1 MSDQLSYASA
11 HHLLAKF
18 RDKSLSPVEAT
29 EAVLARIEASNGRIN
44 AFCLVDGEAALAA
57 ARGSEARWAAGQP
70 AGLIDGVPTTIK
82 DLNLTKGWPTLR
94 GSTTVAA
101 GQRWQ
106 EDAPV
111 VARLREH
118 GAVLVGKTTT
128 PEFGWKGVTDSPLTG
143 ITRNPWDLTRTPGGS
158 SGGAAAACAA
168 GMGALHVGSDGGGSI
183 RIPSG
188 FSGIFGLKPSF
199 GRVPVFPAS
208 PFGTISH
215 IGPITR
221 TVADAALMLRVMAE
235 PDWRDWFALPYDRC
249 DYLAGLQDG
258 VKGLRIAFSPA
269 LGYATV
275 EPEVAEIVA
284 QAAAAFEAL
293 GANVE
298 AVDPGFADPTPMFNT
313 IWKVG
318 AFNGLKGLSD
328 EQRSRMDPG
337 LQRVYAEG
345 AEMPLESYLDAVN
358 ARTALGAHMRE
369 FHERHDLLLTPA
381 LAVAAFE
388 AGRLTPEGYA
398 VPPDEP
404 NAWVY
409 WTPFTYPFN
418 LTQQPACSVPCGFTA
433 AGLPVGLQIVGPM
446 HNEALVL
453 RAARAYEAAHPT
465 GDRRPPL

>member
-11 HHLLAKF
+11 HQLLAKF

-29 EAVLARIEASNGRIN
+29 EAVLARIEALNGRIN

-57 ARGSEARWAAGQP
+57 ARASEARWAAGQP

-188 FSGIFGLKPSF
+188 LSGIFGLKPSF

-293 GANVE
+293 GATVE

-398 VPPDEP
+398 QPPDEP